1 MNPLQPYMNKR
12 VMSVTLQDLLLV
24 LQHDEVPYTKF
35 SDKTKKALAA
45 MGGEAVFCTLVVS

>member
-1 MNPLQPYMNKR
+1 
-12 VMSVTLQDLLLV
+12 MSVTLQDLLLV